1 MMYQTFQVIIAY
13 LFQSNKI
20 SIDAERKDGKTED
33 KQLYEA
39 LSEAFEIIQK
49 NAFYRIQIPKKLIP
63 AIMSRNM
70 A

>member
-1 MMYQTFQVIIAY
+1 MDKPSQVQFVDEGLKKSY
-13 LFQSNKI
+13 EEL
-20 SIDAERKDGKTED
+20 KDGKTED